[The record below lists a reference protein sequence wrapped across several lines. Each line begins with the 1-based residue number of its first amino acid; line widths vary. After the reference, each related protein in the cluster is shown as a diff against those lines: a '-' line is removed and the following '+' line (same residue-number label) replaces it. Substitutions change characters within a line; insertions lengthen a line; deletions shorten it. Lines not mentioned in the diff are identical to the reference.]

1 MVVHV
6 YRDSMPLK
14 QINYW
19 TNNNLQWS
27 HQQLRTQALMAH
39 KGQWV
44 LVTWTINKPHL
55 PYKTGVHIMQHQPAF
70 RPIPGFISC
79 AKGVTGD
86 CYLIHRM
93 QSDSRPYSKV
103 GRDSAIEST
112 VSSCSCSLCSCLSR
126 SCIANI
132 SCHMFWCV
140 KSNLN
145 NKMTMSEGYCSVRV
159 HWTEPKHN
167 YHRSINPLTTPSLST
182 KVQRTSTD
190 TCLLAN
196 IYQFICI
203 HLLAIIRFRT
213 R

>member
-6 YRDSMPLK
+6 YRDSMPLQ

-19 TNNNLQWS
+19 TNSNLQWS

-44 LVTWTINKPHL
+44 PVTWTINEPHL
-55 PYKTGVHIMQHQPAF
+55 LDKTGVHIMQHQPAF
-70 RPIPGFISC
+70 RPIPGFI
-79 AKGVTGD
+79 
-86 CYLIHRM
+86 LW
-93 QSDSRPYSKV
+93 
-103 GRDSAIEST
+103 
-112 VSSCSCSLCSCLSR
+112 

-132 SCHMFWCV
+132 SCHMFRCV

-159 HWTEPKHN
+159 HWTEPKQQLS
-167 YHRSINPLTTPSLST
+167 SINPLTTPSLST
-182 KVQRTSTD
+182 KVQRVSTD

-196 IYQFICI
+196 IYLFICI
-203 HLLAIIRFRT
+203 HLLAIIQFRT